1 MIVVVILLLK
11 GGFMLS
17 YKELI
22 IVNKELLVRIR
33 KLKNQLI
40 KERSELKNVIK

>member
-1 MIVVVILLLK
+1 MIVVVILLLR

-40 KERSELKNVIK
+40 KEREELENVIK